1 MSIIL
6 YELGPTRSARC
17 RWALLEAGLEFES
30 RGNDPSI
37 IGSDE
42 LKTVHPLGKLP
53 AVVIDGEPLFESAA
67 IVAAICDRVP
77 EKRLIA
83 AAGTWA
89 RALHDQWVFYAL
101 TEMEPWVS
109 SSELNTLDFVLPKSE
124 HVPAIIEQNN
134 RFFVKS
140 ASALDRHL
148 DAHEY
153 LVEDRFTAA
162 DIIVSY
168 TVAFGEEQ
176 GLLDGFDAL
185 TRYLDRVC
193 EREHCTLIRELG

>member
-6 YELGPTRSARC
+6 YELGPSRSARC

-42 LKTVHPLGKLP
+42 LKAVHPLGKLP

-83 AAGTWA
+83 EAGTWA
-89 RALHDQWVFYAL
+89 RALHDQWVFFAL
-101 TEMEPWVS
+101 TEMESWVS

-124 HVPAIIEQNN
+124 HVPAIIEQND

-140 ASALDRHL
+140 AAALEEHL
-148 DAHEY
+148 RVHEY

-185 TRYLDRVC
+185 SRYLDRVS
-193 EREHCTLIRELG
+193 ERHHCTLTRD

>member
-17 RWALLEAGLEFES
+17 RWALLEAGLDFES

-37 IGSDE
+37 FETDE
-42 LKTVHPLGKLP
+42 LRAVHPLSKLP
-53 AVVIDGEPLFESAA
+53 AAVIDGKPLFESAA
-67 IVAAICDRVP
+67 IVAAVCDSVP
-77 EKRLIA
+77 DRRLIA
-83 AAGTWA
+83 EAGTWS

-101 TEMEPWVS
+101 TEMEPYVS
-109 SSELNTLDFVLPKSE
+109 ISEINTLDFVLPKSE

-140 ASALDRHL
+140 AAALDQHL
-148 DAHEY
+148 AEHEY

-176 GLLDGFDAL
+176 GLLAGFGAL
-185 TRYLDRVC
+185 TAYLDRLS
-193 EREHCTLIRELG
+193 EREHCTLTRE